1 LITSSSNKLETLAST
16 LNSKRKAS
24 VKFLDEN
31 SIQQKALFFIPC
43 INCNNLI
50 HLDEIERHSNLC
62 TKVKEDV
69 IKAESSNYS
78 FHVIDYKLKKLKENL
93 SRIQNSNDSEYEKD
107 RHLYE
112 IINKYIGD
120 VLALSTI
127 HLNTLNLIKKIVS
140 NLNVLISTFKGCLST
155 LIIIERARVIILEK
169 LNILKEDLKKL
180 HENKKD
186 NKERKSGLINMSK
199 FKELEMKKEGI
210 LKESSNINME
220 KDLAQRKISNLKNAL
235 DNSPNNSHIVDNQ
248 SMISMYINKI
258 GNENNIKENDFNYK
272 LDAIN
277 SDFEKSK
284 ILGEISDCT
293 SIASNSVI
301 SDNEMSCSTLERK
314 TESSNQNTSKINVH
328 NNVKDQKTLYREFV
342 KVFLKVKFEQL
353 HNDHKGQ
360 KVLQSDVWKEAIKRN
375 ISQNNWSD
383 FIFEELKNSKKYE
396 KSTKK
401 VRMTES
407 LNKMDTIKEEI

>member
-1 LITSSSNKLETLAST
+1 
-16 LNSKRKAS
+16 
-24 VKFLDEN
+24 
-31 SIQQKALFFIPC
+31 
-43 INCNNLI
+43 
-50 HLDEIERHSNLC
+50 
-62 TKVKEDV
+62 
-69 IKAESSNYS
+69 
-78 FHVIDYKLKKLKENL
+78 
-93 SRIQNSNDSEYEKD
+93 
-107 RHLYE
+107 
-112 IINKYIGD
+112 
-120 VLALSTI
+120 
-127 HLNTLNLIKKIVS
+127 
-140 NLNVLISTFKGCLST
+140 
-155 LIIIERARVIILEK
+155 
-169 LNILKEDLKKL
+169 
-180 HENKKD
+180 
-186 NKERKSGLINMSK
+186 
-199 FKELEMKKEGI
+199 
-210 LKESSNINME
+210 ME